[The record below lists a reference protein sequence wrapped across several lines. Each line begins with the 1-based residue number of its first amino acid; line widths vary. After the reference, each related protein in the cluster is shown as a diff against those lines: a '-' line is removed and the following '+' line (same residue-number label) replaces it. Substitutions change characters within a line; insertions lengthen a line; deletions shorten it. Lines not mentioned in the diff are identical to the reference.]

1 MVLEALLRGI
11 RFAPVDLYASHP
23 GEFIAAAEPLTLL
36 PPLTVIPGLG
46 GTAADRVAEER
57 GRGEFR
63 SIEDLVGRCSLNKTV
78 VEKLKAS
85 GALGGLPDSDQISL
99 F

>member
-1 MVLEALLRGI
+1 M
-11 RFAPVDLYASHP
+11 
-23 GEFIAAAEPLTLL
+23 
-36 PPLTVIPGLG
+36 
-46 GTAADRVAEER
+46 RVAEER

-63 SIEDLVGRCSLNKTV
+63 SVEDLVDRCNLNKTV